1 MLTKWE
7 TKIGISKSFSLP
19 FQMPPVAVKAIN
31 SDDVCKRF
39 IRETDAQMF

>member
-1 MLTKWE
+1 MLAKWE
-7 TKIGISKSFSLP
+7 TKIGKSKSFFLP